1 MTFESRIWSCFEIKA
16 LSPQE
21 GWLPFKDLAKPE
33 PGWRR
38 WLPQAA
44 RRAGR
49 REGDSSTQRSEQGR
63 VRGDVKAMRNTLLG
77 LVHEDEELFVL
88 DVHMFDQA
96 AVQIGEGPPQ
106 LHHRLAGAGRWGVVE
121 GELAQAVEH
130 APRGL
135 VIVE

>member
-63 VRGDVKAMRNTLLG
+63 VRGDVKAMRNTLLANA
-77 LVHEDEELFVL
+77 
-88 DVHMFDQA
+88 MCM
-96 AVQIGEGPPQ
+96 
-106 LHHRLAGAGRWGVVE
+106 R
-121 GELAQAVEH
+121 
-130 APRGL
+130 
-135 VIVE
+135 